1 MNALYCIVI
10 LLPIIPTSMP
20 QYLQDLF
27 DIFLYLSTWNYTKVP
42 RLTEDQLIHL
52 QIGLSIFFQ
61 RLYGMFP
68 CNFVAYLREVTKD
81 HRLVFQHTINPML
94 ETVKMHPMLL
104 TSNRDLE
111 KNNTRWKE
119 MEPHDVV
126 VECSKFSL
134 DYLCGTTR
142 STPDTINATTDCL
155 HNMPCRAAECGN
167 TGQQTSSAETPVS
180 VQLQNSLRNTPYSV
194 SGLSSTFYAPFNE
207 VRQLQP
213 QQRID
218 SLWSPLLGV
227 LATPPPS
234 GGTIA
239 PHTPTPS
246 IPSYAVQTIPA
257 SSQQQCASGASP
269 PEAAVEATPETT
281 PMKDSV
287 QAVRS
292 FPPNST
298 AVRAIWGV
306 SQPSSPMKT
315 ESAGA
320 AFRYADIPASQIVSV
335 EQHRLSSPKI
345 MNFVTE
351 RSMYQSQMHTMV
363 EKAIVVTTDTILP
376 KSPPPLSPHAIDDQP
391 SNLTT
396 TCASSLEDLEVTDI
410 DRFFMR
416 IGSSAAPDNGT
427 SGICIPN
434 SGSVENYT
442 EHFQQWHSQMS
453 KSLPA
458 ESMLAKRRQRNRRK
472 NSNTPS
478 PHEDDEDSGEKE
490 SDTATIDP
498 PINLPLLRSK
508 RNNFAKR
515 PNPSIGTQTL
525 DQVPSTTYDQMF
537 LELVNVEG
545 RKSTTVVPP
554 PTEAN
559 QQPLS
564 PHTLLDQYIE
574 TSIRKRQPNENNN
587 LTEQIQLLNLLLQ
600 YERYRREVHA
610 ERNRRLLGKSRVNAG
625 LEMDNDRL
633 RREKSNLTK
642 EVEELTVNLNKARI
656 ARNQQDRDYAK
667 ELAKAHQDHQHESE
681 ANQQLR
687 ATIESLQRRV
697 GDEET
702 GTRSILLELE
712 AARAELFDLRNEL
725 QQTQYQADM
734 GQHYKDEVHRLQSEV
749 ALMGEIQMK
758 CKEKLSEI
766 NNLKAR
772 DAEMD
777 GIRHAY
783 DEEVR
788 GKCQFK
794 ILFILYCSLYSC
806 FTEMRLT
813 MDLKC
818 SQLDSAKARLL
829 ELESQL
835 SRRDSMFTDQKRLLK
850 TVKEEY
856 QDKFRSLEEKYL
868 AQKAI
873 ILRMEEELLELH
885 NKNQAAVNP
894 TSTHVSS
901 DSDRAGKMNCL
912 IDLSWISLP

>member
-1 MNALYCIVI
+1 M
-10 LLPIIPTSMP
+10 
-20 QYLQDLF
+20 
-27 DIFLYLSTWNYTKVP
+27 P

-68 CNFVAYLREVTKD
+68 CNFVAYLREYVTKE

-134 DYLCGTTR
+134 DYLGGTSR

-155 HNMPCRAAECGN
+155 YNMPCRTAECGN
-167 TGQQTSSAETPVS
+167 TGQHTSSAETPVS
-180 VQLQNSLRNTPYSV
+180 VQLQNSLRNTPYSA
-194 SGLSSTFYAPFNE
+194 SGLSSPFYAPFNE
-207 VRQLQP
+207 LRQLQP

-234 GGTIA
+234 GGTIP

-257 SSQQQCASGASP
+257 SAQQQCASGASP

-315 ESAGA
+315 ESVGA
-320 AFRYADIPASQIVSV
+320 AFRYADIPPTQIVSV

-351 RSMYQSQMHTMV
+351 RSMYQSQTHTMV
-363 EKAIVVTTDTILP
+363 EKATVVTTDTILP
-376 KSPPPLSPHAIDDQP
+376 KSPPLLSPHARDDDP
-391 SNLTT
+391 ANLTT
-396 TCASSLEDLEVTDI
+396 YNTTSLEDLEVTDI

-416 IGSSAAPDNGT
+416 IGSSVAPDLET
-427 SGICIPN
+427 SGMHIPN

-442 EHFQQWHSQMS
+442 EHFQQWQNQVS

-458 ESMLAKRRQRNRRK
+458 ESMLARRRQRNRRK

-490 SDTATIDP
+490 SDANIVDP
-498 PINLPLLRSK
+498 PLNLPLLRSK

-525 DQVPSTTYDQMF
+525 DQMPSTTYDKMF
-537 LELVNVEG
+537 LELINVE
-545 RKSTTVVPP
+545 RKLTTIVSP
-554 PTEAN
+554 PTEVN
-559 QQPLS
+559 HQPLS

-574 TSIRKRQPNENNN
+574 TSIRKRQPSENNN

-625 LEMDNDRL
+625 LEMDNERL
-633 RREKSNLTK
+633 GREKSNLTK
-642 EVEELTVNLNKARI
+642 EVEELTVNLNKARL

-667 ELAKAHQDHQHESE
+667 ELAKARQDHQHECE
-681 ANQQLR
+681 VNQQLR
-687 ATIESLQRRV
+687 ATIESLHRRV
-697 GDEET
+697 SDEET
-702 GTRSILLELE
+702 GKRSIILELE

-758 CKEKLSEI
+758 CKEKLGEI

-788 GKCQFK
+788 GKRQFR
-794 ILFILYCSLYSC
+794 ILLILY
-806 FTEMRLT
+806 
-813 MDLKC
+813 
-818 SQLDSAKARLL
+818 
-829 ELESQL
+829 
-835 SRRDSMFTDQKRLLK
+835 
-850 TVKEEY
+850 
-856 QDKFRSLEEKYL
+856 
-868 AQKAI
+868 
-873 ILRMEEELLELH
+873 
-885 NKNQAAVNP
+885 
-894 TSTHVSS
+894 
-901 DSDRAGKMNCL
+901 G
-912 IDLSWISLP
+912 

>member
-1 MNALYCIVI
+1 MSALYCIVI

-27 DIFLYLSTWNYTKVP
+27 DIFLYLSTWNYTKNP

-68 CNFVAYLREVTKD
+68 CNFVAYLRDVTKE

-134 DYLCGTTR
+134 DYLGGTTR
-142 STPDTINATTDCL
+142 SAPDNINATTDCL
-155 HNMPCRAAECGN
+155 YNMPCRTAECGA
-167 TGQQTSSAETPVS
+167 TGQHTSSAETPVS
-180 VQLQNSLRNTPYSV
+180 LRNTPYSG
-194 SGLSSTFYAPFNE
+194 SGHSSFYAPFNE
-207 VRQLQP
+207 MGQMQP

-218 SLWSPLLGV
+218 SLWSPLMSV

-234 GGTIA
+234 GGAIP

-257 SSQQQCASGASP
+257 SAQQQCASGASP

-315 ESAGA
+315 EPVGA
-320 AFRYADIPASQIVSV
+320 AFRYADIPPSQIVSV

-363 EKAIVVTTDTILP
+363 EKATVVMTDTLLP
-376 KSPPPLSPHAIDDQP
+376 KSPPLLSSYAFDEPA
-391 SNLTT
+391 SLTT
-396 TCASSLEDLEVTDI
+396 YNSSMEDLEETNI
-410 DRFFMR
+410 HRFCT
-416 IGSSAAPDNGT
+416 PDNGT
-427 SGICIPN
+427 SSIHIPN

-442 EHFQQWHSQMS
+442 EHFQQWQSQVS

-472 NSNTPS
+472 NANNPS

-490 SDTATIDP
+490 SDAATIDSP
-498 PINLPLLRSK
+498 LNLPLLRSK

-525 DQVPSTTYDQMF
+525 EQVPSTSYDQMF
-537 LELVNVEG
+537 LELNNFEG
-545 RKSTTVVPP
+545 KSKTIVPP

-625 LEMDNDRL
+625 LEMDNERL
-633 RREKSNLTK
+633 GREKSNLTK

-667 ELAKAHQDHQHESE
+667 ELAKARQDHQHECE
-681 ANQQLR
+681 VNQQLR

-697 GDEET
+697 GQEEN
-702 GTRSILLELE
+702 GKRSKQLELE
-712 AARAELFDLRNEL
+712 AASAELFDLRNEL

-783 DEEVR
+783 EEEVR
-788 GKCQFK
+788 GMC
-794 ILFILYCSLYSC
+794 
-806 FTEMRLT
+806 
-813 MDLKC
+813 
-818 SQLDSAKARLL
+818 
-829 ELESQL
+829 
-835 SRRDSMFTDQKRLLK
+835 
-850 TVKEEY
+850 
-856 QDKFRSLEEKYL
+856 
-868 AQKAI
+868 
-873 ILRMEEELLELH
+873 H
-885 NKNQAAVNP
+885 
-894 TSTHVSS
+894 
-901 DSDRAGKMNCL
+901 
-912 IDLSWISLP
+912 

>member
-1 MNALYCIVI
+1 MSALYCIVI

-68 CNFVAYLREVTKD
+68 CNFVAYLREITKE

-126 VECSKFSL
+126 VECSRFSL
-134 DYLCGTTR
+134 DYLGGTTR

-155 HNMPCRAAECGN
+155 FNIPCRSTQC
-167 TGQQTSSAETPVS
+167 GQQTSSAETPVS
-180 VQLQNSLRNTPYSV
+180 VQLQNSLRNAPYSA
-194 SGLSSTFYAPFNE
+194 GFNSTLYTPFNE
-207 VRQLQP
+207 LRQLQP

-218 SLWSPLLGV
+218 IEWSPLLGV
-227 LATPPPS
+227 LATPPPP
-234 GGTIA
+234 GGAIP

-246 IPSYAVQTIPA
+246 IPSYAVQTIPVSA
-257 SSQQQCASGASP
+257 QQQCASGASP

-315 ESAGA
+315 ESGGA
-320 AFRYADIPASQIVSV
+320 AFRYADMPASQIVSV

-345 MNFVTE
+345 INFVTE
-351 RSMYQSQMHTMV
+351 RSMYQSQIHTLV
-363 EKAIVVTTDTILP
+363 EKATVATTDTILP
-376 KSPPPLSPHAIDDQP
+376 KLPPLLSSHAINDEP
-391 SNLTT
+391 ANLTK
-396 TCASSLEDLEVTDI
+396 TCTSSLEDLEVTDI

-416 IGSSAAPDNGT
+416 IDSSVAPDNGT
-427 SGICIPN
+427 SGIHIPN

-442 EHFQQWHSQMS
+442 EHFQQWQSQVS

-478 PHEDDEDSGEKE
+478 PHEDDEDSGGKE
-490 SDTATIDP
+490 SDATNDP
-498 PINLPLLRSK
+498 PLNLPLLRSK

-515 PNPSIGTQTL
+515 PNPSIGTQTV
-525 DQVPSTTYDQMF
+525 DQIPSTTYDQMF
-537 LELVNVEG
+537 LELINVEG
-545 RKSTTVVPP
+545 KSKTVVPLS
-554 PTEAN
+554 TEVN

-574 TSIRKRQPNENNN
+574 TSIRKRQPSENNN

-625 LEMDNDRL
+625 LEMDNERL
-633 RREKSNLTK
+633 GREKSNLTK

-667 ELAKAHQDHQHESE
+667 ELAKARQDHQHECE

-697 GDEET
+697 SEEET
-702 GTRSILLELE
+702 GKRSKELELE
-712 AARAELFDLRNEL
+712 AASAELFDLRNEL

-758 CKEKLSEI
+758 CKEKLNEI

-777 GIRHAY
+777 VIRHAY

-788 GKCQFK
+788 GKCH
-794 ILFILYCSLYSC
+794 LRILYFFFVHSILV
-806 FTEMRLT
+806 LQ
-813 MDLKC
+813 KC
-818 SQLDSAKARLL
+818 D
-829 ELESQL
+829 
-835 SRRDSMFTDQKRLLK
+835 
-850 TVKEEY
+850 
-856 QDKFRSLEEKYL
+856 
-868 AQKAI
+868 
-873 ILRMEEELLELH
+873 
-885 NKNQAAVNP
+885 
-894 TSTHVSS
+894 
-901 DSDRAGKMNCL
+901 
-912 IDLSWISLP
+912 

>member
-1 MNALYCIVI
+1 
-10 LLPIIPTSMP
+10 MP

-42 RLTEDQLIHL
+42 RLTDDQLIHL

-68 CNFVAYLREVTKD
+68 CNFIAYLQDYVVKE
-81 HRLVFQHTINPML
+81 HRLVFLHTIKPML

-134 DYLCGTTR
+134 DYMGGTTR

-155 HNMPCRAAECGN
+155 YNMLSCRTAECV
-167 TGQQTSSAETPVS
+167 TIGQPTSSAETPVS
-180 VQLQNSLRNTPYSV
+180 VQLQNSLRNTPYSTA
-194 SGLSSTFYAPFNE
+194 GLSSTFYAPFNDQ
-207 VRQLQP
+207 RQPQP

-234 GGTIA
+234 VGTMP

-257 SSQQQCASGASP
+257 SAQQQCASGASP

-287 QAVRS
+287 QTVRS

-315 ESAGA
+315 ESSSA
-320 AFRYADIPASQIVSV
+320 AFRYADIPTQIVSV
-335 EQHRLSSPKI
+335 EQHCLSPKI

-351 RSMYQSQMHTMV
+351 RSMYQSQMHTMA
-363 EKAIVVTTDTILP
+363 EKASVVMTDKILP
-376 KSPPPLSPHAIDDQP
+376 KSPPLLLPHALDENP
-391 SNLTT
+391 SNLATT
-396 TCASSLEDLEVTDI
+396 GTSSMEDLEVTDV
-410 DRFFMR
+410 DKLFMR
-416 IGSSAAPDNGT
+416 IGIAPDNGT
-427 SGICIPN
+427 SGIHIPK
-434 SGSVENYT
+434 SGPVENYT
-442 EHFQQWHSQMS
+442 EHFQQWQSQVS

-458 ESMLAKRRQRNRRK
+458 ESMLAKRRQRNQRK

-478 PHEDDEDSGEKE
+478 PHEDDEDSGEKV
-490 SDTATIDP
+490 SDITTTDP
-498 PINLPLLRSK
+498 PVNLPLLRSK

-515 PNPSIGTQTL
+515 PNPSIGTQTV
-525 DQVPSTTYDQMF
+525 DQMPTTTYDQMF
-537 LELVNVEG
+537 LEIINVDG
-545 RKSTTVVPP
+545 KSTTVVPP
-554 PTEAN
+554 TGEVY

-625 LEMDNDRL
+625 LEMDNERL
-633 RREKSNLTK
+633 SRERSNLTK

-656 ARNQQDRDYAK
+656 ARNQQIRDYAK
-667 ELAKAHQDHQHESE
+667 ELAKAHQDHQHECE
-681 ANQQLR
+681 TNQQLR

-697 GDEET
+697 GDEEN
-702 GTRSILLELE
+702 GKRSILLELDT
-712 AARAELFDLRNEL
+712 ARAELFDLRNEL
-725 QQTQYQADM
+725 QQTQYQANM
-734 GQHYKDEVHRLQSEV
+734 GQHYKNEVHRLQSEV

-758 CKEKLSEI
+758 CKEKLSEL

-777 GIRHAY
+777 GIRYAY

-788 GKCQFK
+788 GQCYM
-794 ILFILYCSLYSC
+794 I
-806 FTEMRLT
+806 
-813 MDLKC
+813 
-818 SQLDSAKARLL
+818 
-829 ELESQL
+829 
-835 SRRDSMFTDQKRLLK
+835 
-850 TVKEEY
+850 
-856 QDKFRSLEEKYL
+856 
-868 AQKAI
+868 
-873 ILRMEEELLELH
+873 
-885 NKNQAAVNP
+885 AVFNY
-894 TSTHVSS
+894 
-901 DSDRAGKMNCL
+901 RCL
-912 IDLSWISLP
+912 